1 MNFEA
6 FYADPNN
13 SHNILRSDCTECH
26 SNIGISLNDNN
37 QFICL
42 SGGGFCGY
50 LYYDASALR
59 PNELLFEIKNPIFP
73 AVKPIYVVIQLSLEI
88 FS

>member
-13 SHNILRSDCTECH
+13 SQNLLRSDCMECH
-26 SNIGISLNDNN
+26 SNIGISSNHGN

-42 SGGGFCGY
+42 SGRGFCGY
-50 LYYDASALR
+50 LYYDVSSLR
-59 PNELLFEIKNPIFP
+59 PNELVFQIKNPIP
-73 AVKPIYVVIQLSLEI
+73 PDVKPVYVVIQLSLEI
-88 FS
+88 L